1 MAERTPHRL
10 TTLLLSVVCL
20 LFCITFFCFSIRE
33 MLAAHAARQDTL
45 SGFERSVQLSSE
57 NAENHARYGMA
68 LLFSGNWN
76 GARTQL
82 EAATTLNPGEPQY
95 WLDLARINQI
105 AGNTAQAA
113 IATDRALATGSSYG
127 WVLWEAGLL
136 YLGQNEQAKALQIF
150 RQALQSEAL
159 PADRVIDVCWHTT
172 HNTQLLLDSLMTGAP
187 QLYSAFLGVL
197 IQKGRTTDADMVWQ
211 HLLSGANNFPPDLSF
226 DYVDFLVRQ
235 HRIHDACDAW
245 RNFTQSIPALRP
257 YVNDSSLL
265 ENGGFELPLLNG
277 GFEWKYATRP
287 DTAVSPDTGRTHSG
301 QHSLRH
307 DFQAEEIWDG
317 PILQN
322 VCVKPDTTY
331 LFSGFVSTQDL
342 WTLSGPRLRIQDTVS
357 ETRFVLSNEFTGTT
371 PWTRYEQVFTTGP
384 DTRMITLSLARIPGN
399 GIIHGTLCL
408 DDISLTEASR

>member
-150 RQALQSEAL
+150 RQALQSEATQQTVSL
-159 PADRVIDVCWHTT
+159 MSAGIPHTT
-172 HNTQLLLDSLMTGAP
+172 LNS
-187 QLYSAFLGVL
+187 FL
-197 IQKGRTTDADMVWQ
+197 IR
-211 HLLSGANNFPPDLSF
+211 S
-226 DYVDFLVRQ
+226 
-235 HRIHDACDAW
+235 
-245 RNFTQSIPALRP
+245 
-257 YVNDSSLL
+257 
-265 ENGGFELPLLNG
+265 
-277 GFEWKYATRP
+277 
-287 DTAVSPDTGRTHSG
+287 
-301 QHSLRH
+301 
-307 DFQAEEIWDG
+307 
-317 PILQN
+317 
-322 VCVKPDTTY
+322 
-331 LFSGFVSTQDL
+331 
-342 WTLSGPRLRIQDTVS
+342 
-357 ETRFVLSNEFTGTT
+357 
-371 PWTRYEQVFTTGP
+371 
-384 DTRMITLSLARIPGN
+384 
-399 GIIHGTLCL
+399 
-408 DDISLTEASR
+408 